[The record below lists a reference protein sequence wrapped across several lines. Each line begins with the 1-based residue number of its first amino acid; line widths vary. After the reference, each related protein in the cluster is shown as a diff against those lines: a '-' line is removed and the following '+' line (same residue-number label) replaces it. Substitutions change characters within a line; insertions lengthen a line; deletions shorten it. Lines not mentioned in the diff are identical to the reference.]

1 MLRQSHI
8 WFLVKQQQSSFLPY
22 EYRSVYF
29 LFLSQQEIIPKN
41 IYVQKES
48 FVFVHL
54 KTKTFKLTVFKNIHI
69 PVLDSVLP

>member
-8 WFLVKQQQSSFLPY
+8 WFVVKQQQSSFLPS
-22 EYRSVYF
+22 EYRNVSF

-41 IYVQKES
+41 IYVQKHPFENQ
-48 FVFVHL
+48 
-54 KTKTFKLTVFKNIHI
+54 TFKLTVFKNIHI